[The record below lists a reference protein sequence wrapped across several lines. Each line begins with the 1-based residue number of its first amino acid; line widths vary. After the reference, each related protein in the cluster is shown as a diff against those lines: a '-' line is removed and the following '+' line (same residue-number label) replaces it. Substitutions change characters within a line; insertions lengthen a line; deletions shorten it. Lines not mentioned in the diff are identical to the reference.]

1 MKTMLALLFA
11 LALLRIPMQAREQ
24 KPQPQKQQQPAEQE
38 PPEEDETL
46 KPKIYA
52 FNPIQAA
59 KEMQVGDFYF
69 KRHNY
74 KGAAS
79 RFEEATKWNPG
90 LADAFFRLGE
100 AEEKLNDKAAAKQS
114 YAKYLEME
122 PNGKDAHTAKKKL
135 GRKD

>member
-1 MKTMLALLFA
+1 MKTMLALVFA
-11 LALLRIPMQAREQ
+11 LGLFWSPLRAREQ
-24 KPQPQKQQQPAEQE
+24 KPQPKKQQQPAEQE

-46 KPKIYA
+46 KPKVYA

-69 KRHNY
+69 KKHNY

-100 AEEKLNDKAAAKQS
+100 AEEKLNDKAAAKRW